1 MLIFILKS
9 KGESELINIQHKEMA
24 KKARNE
30 YHREYRKK
38 NKDKIKEINV
48 KYWAN
53 KYLKNEVK
61 SNDT

>member
-1 MLIFILKS
+1 
-9 KGESELINIQHKEMA
+9 MA